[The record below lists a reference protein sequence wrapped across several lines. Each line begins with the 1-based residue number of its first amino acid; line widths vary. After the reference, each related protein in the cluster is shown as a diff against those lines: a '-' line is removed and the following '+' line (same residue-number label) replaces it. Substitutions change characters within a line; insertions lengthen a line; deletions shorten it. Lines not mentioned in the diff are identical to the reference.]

1 MHRHYDKLQFALK
14 FASKVAWVKKLQPF
28 EKKSDFGIS
37 KSSEMETG
45 LETSWI
51 LLSFV
56 SKLPEITQVKILSR
70 YISYKQSYRQISEKL
85 HFLQKKFGDPF

>member
-1 MHRHYDKLQFALK
+1 
-14 FASKVAWVKKLQPF
+14 
-28 EKKSDFGIS
+28 
-37 KSSEMETG
+37 METG

-85 HFLQKKFGDPF
+85 HFFAKNILGPVLKKS